1 MNANAQLLNFVYE
14 NAQMG
19 VKSLRQI
26 LDFLEEENLKTYL
39 TKQLNGYEGFE
50 QQAKELLQ
58 KNGFDEKGLNAFEK
72 VRTYLMINI
81 QTMND
86 KSSSHIAEM
95 LIIGSNM
102 GIIDA
107 VKNVNK
113 YKNSAEKDILALME
127 NLKRFEEKNVEH
139 LKEYL

>member
-1 MNANAQLLNFVYE
+1 MNANAELLNFVYE
-14 NAQMG
+14 NSQMG

-26 LDFLEEENLKTYL
+26 LDFLKEEDLKLYL
-39 TKQLNGYEGFE
+39 KKQLNGYEGFQ

-58 KNGFDEKGLNAFEK
+58 KNGFDEKGLNTFEK

-86 KSSSHIAEM
+86 KSASHIAEM
-95 LIIGSNM
+95 LMIGSNM

-107 VKNVNK
+107 IKNVNK

-127 NLKRFEEKNVEH
+127 NLQEFEEKNVEK

>member
-127 NLKRFEEKNVEH
+127 NLKRFEEKNAEH